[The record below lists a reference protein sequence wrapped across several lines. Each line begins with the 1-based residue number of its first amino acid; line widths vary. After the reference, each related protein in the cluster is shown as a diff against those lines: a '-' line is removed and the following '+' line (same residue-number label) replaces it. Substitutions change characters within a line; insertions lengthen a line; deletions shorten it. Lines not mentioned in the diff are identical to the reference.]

1 MPDEPFNKVFVSDG
15 HKYGLIDPYNHL
27 RAVSYDITGVAAAK
41 KKWSWKT
48 GECKII
54 RITLDKTG
62 IHYGEVI
69 E

>member
-1 MPDEPFNKVFVSDG
+1 MSDESFNKVFVSD
-15 HKYGLIDPYNHL
+15 HHRYGLIDPYNHL
-27 RAVSYDITGVAAAK
+27 RAVSYDLAGVAIAK
-41 KKWSWKT
+41 KQWHWKT

-54 RITLDKTG
+54 RLTLDNTG